1 MTVGGKRS
9 SANPRYKYRT
19 RREALRARLKAEG
32 NPCHICGKAIDY
44 SLPAGHPLS
53 FEVDEVV
60 PVSRGGDPLSYEN
73 CKASHRI
80 CNQRKGAKMNW
91 RTMRVPVAPSC
102 SREW

>member
-1 MTVGGKRS
+1 MTRGGKRGG
-9 SANPRYKYRT
+9 ANPRYAYRT

-32 NPCHICGKAIDY
+32 NPCHICGRAIDY

-60 PVSRGGDPLSYEN
+60 PIKHGGDPLSYEN

-80 CNQRKGAKMNW
+80 CNQKKGAKLDW

>member
-1 MTVGGKRS
+1 MTGGGKRGG
-9 SANPRYKYRT
+9 ANPRYRYRT

-32 NPCHICGKAIDY
+32 NPCHICGRPIDY
-44 SLPAGHPLS
+44 SLPAGHPFS

-91 RTMRVPVAPSC
+91 KPQRISVELTC